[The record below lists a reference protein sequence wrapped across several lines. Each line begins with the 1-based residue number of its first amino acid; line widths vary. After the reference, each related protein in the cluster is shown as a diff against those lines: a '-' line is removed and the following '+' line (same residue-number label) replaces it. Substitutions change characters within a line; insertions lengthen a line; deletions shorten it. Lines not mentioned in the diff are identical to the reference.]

1 MHPFYYFAKK
11 YPSWC
16 TCCIQPKY
24 FKNKFDAYY
33 HIKRKMAPKKQKP
46 KSSPSA
52 GTSSNEQTPQSIGKK
67 RSAPK
72 SRELELF
79 YANCD
84 EGGIIFNDVR
94 SKKNYQSTIASALTH
109 LSKED
114 KMTLLDD
121 FTEKSKNWKKR
132 ARTREV
138 CIYF

>member
-84 EGGIIFNDVR
+84 EGGIIFNDVLLVLQLR
-94 SKKNYQSTIASALTH
+94 SGRRTTII
-109 LSKED
+109 
-114 KMTLLDD
+114 
-121 FTEKSKNWKKR
+121 KR
-132 ARTREV
+132 GDRVRMLRSSL
-138 CIYF
+138 